1 MSITIKTLA
10 EKALIVRV
18 HISAFNGIVQDRV
31 VTDNTNN
38 SLGVKGKRGSY
49 TKKILAGD
57 HMNAIQ
63 SAQQKLRLYIKA
75 NSLPWLD
82 GGYRLIKGLD
92 FITIK
97 MKIDELQ
104 AEFDKA
110 VKEFIDNLTVIQN
123 KDIKEL
129 GTAYD
134 ANDYISAQDMVN
146 KFGVRLIVEKIAD
159 NDFRNSGWDAA
170 IIEEMQKN
178 AIAEMEQR
186 LNNGKLE
193 KLTELREAL
202 VHFKERLDIGKFKQG
217 SIDNIIE
224 SLDSIKNLN
233 ISEDDSI
240 DKLCDD
246 IKAII
251 PKDGDEIR
259 ENENVANLAKEALKV
274 SIESVDEMT
283 RDLLG

>member
-10 EKALIVRV
+10 EKALIVRI
-18 HISAFNGIVQDRV
+18 HISAFNGNIQDSK
-31 VTDNTNN
+31 VTNDTN
-38 SLGVKGKRGSY
+38 SVLGVKGKRGSY
-49 TKKILAGD
+49 TKKIYAGE
-57 HMNAIQ
+57 HLNNVLTA
-63 SAQQKLRLYIKA
+63 AQKLRLYIKS

-82 GGYRLIKGLD
+82 GGYRLIKSLE

-97 MKIDELQ
+97 QKIDELQ

-110 VKEFIDNLTVIQN
+110 VKEFIDNLQVIQN

-134 ANDYISAQDMVN
+134 PNDYISENEMRE

-159 NDFRNSGWDAA
+159 NDFRNSGWDSK
-170 IIEEMQKN
+170 IIEEMQAN
-178 AIAEMEQR
+178 AIAEMERR

-193 KLTELREAL
+193 KLNELREAL
-202 VHFKERLDIGKFKQG
+202 VHFRERLDIGKFKQG
-217 SIDNIIE
+217 SIDNIIK
-224 SLDSIKNLN
+224 SLDGIKNLN
-233 ISEDDSI
+233 ISEDSAL

-246 IKAII
+246 IKSII
-251 PKDGDEIR
+251 PTDGDSIR
-259 ENENVANLAKEALKV
+259 ENENIAEIAKKSLEV
-274 SIESVDEMT
+274 SIASVDDMT

>member
-1 MSITIKTLA
+1 MSISIKTLA

-18 HISAFNGIVQDRV
+18 HISAFNGIIQDRV

-49 TKKILAGD
+49 TKKIYAGE
-57 HMNAIQ
+57 HLNNVLTA
-63 SAQQKLRLYIKA
+63 AQKLRLYIKS

-82 GGYRLIKGLD
+82 GGYRLIKSLE

-97 MKIDELQ
+97 QKIDELQ

-110 VKEFIDNLTVIQN
+110 VKDFIDNLAVIQN

-134 ANDYISAQDMVN
+134 PNDYISENEMRE

-159 NDFRNSGWDAA
+159 NDFRNSGWDSK
-170 IIEEMQKN
+170 IIDEMQQN
-178 AIAEMEQR
+178 AIAEMETR

-193 KLTELREAL
+193 KLEELREAL

-233 ISEDDSI
+233 ISEDASL

-259 ENENVANLAKEALKV
+259 ENENVASLAKEALKV

>member
-1 MSITIKTLA
+1 MSISIKTLA
-10 EKALIVRV
+10 EKALIVRI

-31 VTDNTNN
+31 VTDKTNN
-38 SLGVKGKRGSY
+38 SLGVTGKRGSY

-82 GGYRLIKGLD
+82 GGYRLIKSLE

-97 MKIDELQ
+97 QKIDELQ

-110 VKEFIDNLTVIQN
+110 VKDFIDNLTTIQT

-134 ANDYISAQDMVN
+134 QNDYIDARDMIN

-159 NDFRNSGWDAA
+159 NDFRNSGWDAK
-170 IIEEMQKN
+170 IIEEMQVN

-186 LNNGKLE
+186 LNNGKIE
-193 KLTELREAL
+193 KLSELREAL

-224 SLDSIKNLN
+224 SLDGIKNLN
-233 ISEDDSI
+233 ISEDAEL
-240 DKLCDD
+240 DKLCDS
-246 IKAII
+246 IKGLI
-251 PKDGDEIR
+251 PTDGDEIR

>member
-10 EKALIVRV
+10 EKALIVRI
-18 HISAFNGIVQDRV
+18 HISAFNGIVQDRA
-31 VTDNTNN
+31 VTDKTNN
-38 SLGVKGKRGSY
+38 SLGVTGKRGSY

-82 GGYRLIKGLD
+82 GGYRLIKSLD

-110 VKEFIDNLTVIQN
+110 VKDFIDNLTVIQN
-123 KDIKEL
+123 KDVTEL

-159 NDFRNSGWDAA
+159 NDFRNSGWDAK

-178 AIAEMEQR
+178 SIAEMEQR

-202 VHFKERLDIGKFKQG
+202 VHFNERLDIGKFKQG

-233 ISEDDSI
+233 ISEDAEL

-246 IKAII
+246 IKSII

-259 ENENVANLAKEALKV
+259 ENESVANLAKEALKV

>member
-10 EKALIVRV
+10 EKALIVRI
-18 HISAFNGIVQDRV
+18 HISAFNGNIQDSK
-31 VTDNTNN
+31 VTNDTN
-38 SLGVKGKRGSY
+38 SVLGVKGKRGSY
-49 TKKILAGD
+49 TKKIYAGE
-57 HMNAIQ
+57 HLNNVLTA
-63 SAQQKLRLYIKA
+63 AQKLRLYIKR

-82 GGYRLIKGLD
+82 GGYRLIKSLE

-97 MKIDELQ
+97 QKIDELQ

-110 VKEFIDNLTVIQN
+110 VKEFIDNLQVIQN

-134 ANDYISAQDMVN
+134 PNDYIGENEMRE

-159 NDFRNSGWDAA
+159 NDFRNSGWDSK
-170 IIEEMQKN
+170 IIEEMQAN

-193 KLTELREAL
+193 KLNELREAL
-202 VHFKERLDIGKFKQG
+202 VHFRERLDIGKFKQG

-224 SLDSIKNLN
+224 SLDGIKNLN
-233 ISEDDSI
+233 ISEDSAL

-246 IKAII
+246 IKSII
-251 PKDGDEIR
+251 PTDGDSIR
-259 ENENVANLAKEALKV
+259 ENENIANLAKEALKV